1 MAGLTLNSVLRS
13 LLRRR
18 YPVVRQYDR
27 TDCGPAA
34 LLSVLKFWGGDAS
47 LVAVRELALT
57 DTNGTTLLALLRA
70 AERLGFRASGASG
83 EYGDLGTVALP
94 CVAHVVVDG
103 ILPHYVVVYRVGE
116 KGVLL
121 GDPARGIVRMR
132 RSDFLAIWVTR
143 SVLLLS
149 PTKELHHSP
158 TPHWVRWIVSY
169 FRRQEAWVAQ
179 SIFLGVAYTVLGLL
193 TAVFV
198 QLLIDRFIPER
209 RASAVLATG
218 IFLLAVQVLRAGI
231 GYIRRRVLV
240 ELNRRVSTAVAA
252 DSVGHL
258 FKLPTRFFES
268 RRTGDITARLNDSV
282 RIQAAV
288 LGIVG
293 STAVDVLVVVGS
305 MTFLFVLTPELGWIA
320 LATVPLYVTMLGLVT
335 RRIQSEQHEAMQSY
349 AQVEASYI
357 DGLTG
362 IEAIRSF
369 NSGGVFA
376 ALTGKLYGRFQERVA
391 RLGKTQARVSL
402 YAELAGGLLVMT
414 ALTAGAMLV
423 IGGSITLGQMMAAYS
438 LFAGMIP
445 ATVRMVEAHLTVQEA
460 SVAARRLM
468 DLLLVEPESAPGTKP
483 FGLRRALT
491 VRDGRFEWPKAG
503 RLFDGLT
510 ISIERGRLTALC
522 GATGVGKSTLVKI
535 LERKYA
541 LTAGEVRVDDVI
553 VSEIDL
559 ESYRRHVTALPES
572 VKLITG
578 TIADNVLLG
587 RRVGAPDDLTRRID
601 ELGLTSFLAR
611 FPSGLLTLVGEG
623 GRKLSSGERQV
634 IGLMRAL
641 LETPTVL
648 LVDEGINTADVETA
662 RAMMRTLTAYAQD
675 HAVLVVSHQLRTLL
689 HADYLYV
696 MGRGGVIEEGVPRD
710 LLARPTEF
718 RRLVGVYDDLA
729 VSA

>member
-47 LVAVRELALT
+47 LVAVRELAFT

-83 EYGDLGTVALP
+83 DYDELGTVALP
-94 CVAHVVVDG
+94 CVAHVVMDG
-103 ILPHYVVVYRVGE
+103 ILPHYVVVYRVGA

-158 TPHWVRWIVSY
+158 APHWVRWIVSY
-169 FRRQEAWVAQ
+169 FRRQGAWVAQ
-179 SIFLGVAYTVLGLL
+179 SVFLGVAYTVLGLL

-209 RASAVLATG
+209 RASAVVATG
-218 IFLLAVQVLRAGI
+218 IFLLGVQVLRAGV
-231 GYIRRRVLV
+231 GYIRRRVLL

-293 STAVDVLVVVGS
+293 STVVDVLVVVGS

-320 LATVPLYVTMLGLVT
+320 LATVPLYVTMLSLVT

-357 DGLTG
+357 DGLTS

-376 ALTGKLYGRFQERVA
+376 ALIGKLYGRFQERVA
-391 RLGKTQARVSL
+391 RLGKTQARVGL

-483 FGLRRALT
+483 FRLRQALT
-491 VRDGRFEWPKAG
+491 VRDGRFEWPKG
-503 RLFDGLT
+503 DRLFEGLT
-510 ISIERGRLTALC
+510 LSIECGRLTALC

-541 LTAGEVRVDDVI
+541 LTAGEVRVDDVM

-559 ESYRRHVTALPES
+559 ESYRRHVTALPEG
-572 VKLITG
+572 VKIITG

-587 RRVGAPDDLTRRID
+587 RTVDALDDVTRRID
-601 ELGLTSFLAR
+601 ELGLASFLAR

-641 LETPTVL
+641 LEAPTVL
-648 LVDEGINTADVETA
+648 LVDEGMNTADVETA
-662 RAMMRTLTAYAQD
+662 RAMMRTLTAYARD

-696 MGRGGVIEEGVPRD
+696 MGQGGVIEEGVPRD
-710 LLARPTEF
+710 LLTGPTEF
-718 RRLVGVYDDLA
+718 RRLMGVYDDLA

>member
-1 MAGLTLNSVLRS
+1 MAGRTLNTVLRS
-13 LLRRR
+13 LLKRR

-70 AERLGFRASGASG
+70 AERLGLRASGASG
-83 EYGDLGTVALP
+83 EYDDLRTVALP

-116 KGVLL
+116 KTVLL
-121 GDPARGIVRMR
+121 GDPARGIVRMC
-132 RSDFLAIWVTR
+132 RSDFLSIWVTR

-149 PTKELHHSP
+149 PTKELHRSP

-198 QLLIDRFIPER
+198 QLLIDRFIPAR
-209 RASAVLATG
+209 RAPAIVATG
-218 IFLLAVQVLRAGI
+218 VFLLGVQFLRAGV
-231 GYIRRRVLV
+231 GYIRQRMLL
-240 ELNRRVSTAVAA
+240 ELNRRVSTAVTV
-252 DSVGHL
+252 DSLGHL
-258 FKLPTRFFES
+258 FTLPTRFFES
-268 RRTGDITARLNDSV
+268 RRTGDIMARLNDSV

-293 STAVDVLVVVGS
+293 STAVDVLVVVGT
-305 MTFLFVLTPELGWIA
+305 MTFLFVLTPALGWIA

-402 YAELAGGLLVMT
+402 YAELAGGLLVTT
-414 ALTAGAMLV
+414 ALTAGAVLV

-438 LFAGMIP
+438 LFAGMMP

-468 DLLLVEPESAPGTKP
+468 DLLLAEPERAPGTKR
-483 FGLRRALT
+483 FRLRRELS
-491 VRDGRFEWPKAG
+491 VRGGRFEWPKG
-503 RLFDGLT
+503 GLLFDGLT
-510 ISIERGRLTALC
+510 LSIERGRLTALC

-541 LTAGEVRVDDVI
+541 LTAGDVRVDDVSA
-553 VSEIDL
+553 SEIDL
-559 ESYRRHVTALPES
+559 ESYRRHVSALPES

-587 RRVGAPDDLTRRID
+587 RRVGGPDDLTRRID
-601 ELGLTSFLAR
+601 ELDLTSFFAR

-641 LETPTVL
+641 LEAPTVL

-662 RAMMRTLTAYAQD
+662 RAMMRTLTSYAHD

-710 LLARPTEF
+710 LLAGPTEF
-718 RRLVGVYDDLA
+718 RRLVGVHDDLA

>member
-1 MAGLTLNSVLRS
+1 
-13 LLRRR
+13 
-18 YPVVRQYDR
+18 
-27 TDCGPAA
+27 
-34 LLSVLKFWGGDAS
+34 
-47 LVAVRELALT
+47 
-57 DTNGTTLLALLRA
+57 
-70 AERLGFRASGASG
+70 
-83 EYGDLGTVALP
+83 
-94 CVAHVVVDG
+94 
-103 ILPHYVVVYRVGE
+103 
-116 KGVLL
+116 
-121 GDPARGIVRMR
+121 
-132 RSDFLAIWVTR
+132 
-143 SVLLLS
+143 
-149 PTKELHHSP
+149 
-158 TPHWVRWIVSY
+158 
-169 FRRQEAWVAQ
+169 
-179 SIFLGVAYTVLGLL
+179 
-193 TAVFV
+193 
-198 QLLIDRFIPER
+198 
-209 RASAVLATG
+209 
-218 IFLLAVQVLRAGI
+218 
-231 GYIRRRVLV
+231 
-240 ELNRRVSTAVAA
+240 
-252 DSVGHL
+252 
-258 FKLPTRFFES
+258 
-268 RRTGDITARLNDSV
+268 
-282 RIQAAV
+282 
-288 LGIVG
+288 
-293 STAVDVLVVVGS
+293 

-320 LATVPLYVTMLGLVT
+320 LATVPLYVTMLSLVT

-357 DGLTG
+357 DGLTS

-376 ALTGKLYGRFQERVA
+376 ALIGKLYGRFQERVA
-391 RLGKTQARVSL
+391 RLGKTQARVGL

-483 FGLRRALT
+483 FRLRQALT
-491 VRDGRFEWPKAG
+491 VRDGRFEWPKG
-503 RLFDGLT
+503 DRLFEGLT
-510 ISIERGRLTALC
+510 LSIECGRLTALC

-541 LTAGEVRVDDVI
+541 LTAGEVRVDDVM

-559 ESYRRHVTALPES
+559 ESYRRHVTALPEG
-572 VKLITG
+572 VKIITG

-587 RRVGAPDDLTRRID
+587 RRVDALDDLTRRID
-601 ELGLTSFLAR
+601 ELGLASFLAR

-641 LETPTVL
+641 LEAPSVL
-648 LVDEGINTADVETA
+648 LVDEGMNTADVETA
-662 RAMMRTLTAYAQD
+662 RAMMRTLTAYARD

-696 MGRGGVIEEGVPRD
+696 MGQGGVIEEGVPRD
-710 LLARPTEF
+710 LLAGPTEF
-718 RRLVGVYDDLA
+718 RRLMGVYDDLA

>member
-34 LLSVLKFWGGDAS
+34 LLSVLKFWGGNTS
-47 LVAVRELALT
+47 LVAVRELAFT

-83 EYGDLGTVALP
+83 DYDELGTVALP
-94 CVAHVVVDG
+94 CVAHVVMDG
-103 ILPHYVVVYRVGE
+103 ILPHYVVVYRVGA

-158 TPHWVRWIVSY
+158 APHWVRWIVSY
-169 FRRQEAWVAQ
+169 FRRQGAWVAQ
-179 SIFLGVAYTVLGLL
+179 SVFLGVAYTVLGLL

-209 RASAVLATG
+209 RASAVIATC
-218 IFLLAVQVLRAGI
+218 IFLLGVQVLRAGV
-231 GYIRRRVLV
+231 GYIRRRVLL

-293 STAVDVLVVVGS
+293 STVVDVLVVVGS

-320 LATVPLYVTMLGLVT
+320 LATVPLYGTMLSLVT
-335 RRIQSEQHEAMQSY
+335 RRIHSEQPEAMQSY

-376 ALTGKLYGRFQERVA
+376 ALIGKLYGRFQERVA
-391 RLGKTQARVSL
+391 RLGKTQARVGL

-483 FGLRRALT
+483 FRLRQALT
-491 VRDGRFEWPKAG
+491 VRDGRFEWPKG
-503 RLFDGLT
+503 DRLFEGLT
-510 ISIERGRLTALC
+510 LSIECGRLTALC

-541 LTAGEVRVDDVI
+541 LTAGEVRVDDVM

-559 ESYRRHVTALPES
+559 ESYRRHVTALPEG
-572 VKLITG
+572 VKIITG

-587 RRVGAPDDLTRRID
+587 RTVDALDDLTRRID
-601 ELGLTSFLAR
+601 ELGLASFLAR

-641 LETPTVL
+641 LEAPTVL
-648 LVDEGINTADVETA
+648 LVDEGMNTADVETA
-662 RAMMRTLTAYAQD
+662 RAMMRTLTAYARD

-696 MGRGGVIEEGVPRD
+696 MGQGGVIEEGVPRD
-710 LLARPTEF
+710 LLTGPTEF
-718 RRLVGVYDDLA
+718 RRLMGVYDDLA

>member
-1 MAGLTLNSVLRS
+1 MARLTLNSVLRS

-47 LVAVRELALT
+47 LVAVRELAFT

-83 EYGDLGTVALP
+83 DYDELGTVALP
-94 CVAHVVVDG
+94 CVAHVVMDG
-103 ILPHYVVVYRVGE
+103 ILPHYVVVYRVGA

-158 TPHWVRWIVSY
+158 APHWVRWIVSY
-169 FRRQEAWVAQ
+169 FRRQGAWVAQ
-179 SIFLGVAYTVLGLL
+179 SVFLGVAYTVLGLL

-209 RASAVLATG
+209 RASAVVATG
-218 IFLLAVQVLRAGI
+218 IFLLGVQVLRAGV
-231 GYIRRRVLV
+231 GYIRRRVLL

-293 STAVDVLVVVGS
+293 STVVDVLVVVGS

-320 LATVPLYVTMLGLVT
+320 LATVPLYVTMLSLVT

-357 DGLTG
+357 DGLTS

-376 ALTGKLYGRFQERVA
+376 ALIGKLYGRFQERVA
-391 RLGKTQARVSL
+391 RLGKTQARVGL

-438 LFAGMIP
+438 LFAGMI
-445 ATVRMVEAHLTVQEA
+445 
-460 SVAARRLM
+460 
-468 DLLLVEPESAPGTKP
+468 
-483 FGLRRALT
+483 
-491 VRDGRFEWPKAG
+491 
-503 RLFDGLT
+503 
-510 ISIERGRLTALC
+510 
-522 GATGVGKSTLVKI
+522 
-535 LERKYA
+535 
-541 LTAGEVRVDDVI
+541 
-553 VSEIDL
+553 
-559 ESYRRHVTALPES
+559 
-572 VKLITG
+572 
-578 TIADNVLLG
+578 
-587 RRVGAPDDLTRRID
+587 
-601 ELGLTSFLAR
+601 
-611 FPSGLLTLVGEG
+611 
-623 GRKLSSGERQV
+623 
-634 IGLMRAL
+634 
-641 LETPTVL
+641 
-648 LVDEGINTADVETA
+648 
-662 RAMMRTLTAYAQD
+662 
-675 HAVLVVSHQLRTLL
+675 
-689 HADYLYV
+689 
-696 MGRGGVIEEGVPRD
+696 
-710 LLARPTEF
+710 
-718 RRLVGVYDDLA
+718 
-729 VSA
+729 

>member
-1 MAGLTLNSVLRS
+1 VAGLTLNTVLRS

-57 DTNGTTLLALLRA
+57 DINGTTLLALLRA

-83 EYGDLGTVALP
+83 EYDDLATVALP
-94 CVAHVVVDG
+94 CVAHVVMDG
-103 ILPHYVVVYRVGE
+103 ILPHYVVVYQVGE

-121 GDPARGIVRMR
+121 GDPARGIVRVC

-149 PTKELHHSP
+149 PTKEMHHSP

-209 RASAVLATG
+209 RASAVVATG
-218 IFLLAVQVLRAGI
+218 IFLLGVQVLRAGV

-240 ELNRRVSTAVAA
+240 ELNRRVSTAVAV

-357 DGLTG
+357 DSLTG

-438 LFAGMIP
+438 LFAGMMP

-483 FGLRRALT
+483 FRLRRALS
-491 VRDGRFEWPKAG
+491 VRNGRFEWPKGG

-541 LTAGEVRVDDVI
+541 LTAGEVRVDDVM

-587 RRVGAPDDLTRRID
+587 RRVGGPDDLTRRID

-641 LETPTVL
+641 FETPTVL

-662 RAMMRTLTAYAQD
+662 RAMMRTLTAYARD

-696 MGRGGVIEEGVPRD
+696 MGQGGVIEEGIPRD
-710 LLARPTEF
+710 LLAGPTEF
-718 RRLVGVYDDLA
+718 KRLVGVYDDLA